1 MQSVSE
7 KWKENQKELLVSE
20 SEIELS
26 MRITDPDA
34 YEDAS
39 ASSDNKAFFSQVE
52 DIVEGI
58 DYTMTPTLT
67 FEQNLWVLDGNG
79 KVLDSN
85 NYGTNRYISSN
96 SCGLDKIFTNS
107 IVISVSF
114 SQVFTNLLQGITIV
128 WSTLWEEYAE
138 EFIVTAYNGETV
150 VATKT
155 VTDNTST
162 KSIVYMDIAN
172 YDSITI
178 EVVKW
183 SLSHRRARIEEIVI
197 GIDKTF
203 GKKDLF
209 SFSHSQTVNPLSTEL
224 PKIEVS
230 FAIDNSD
237 NSYNPHNTESLS
249 KYLIERQEVKVR
261 YGYKIDDKMEW
272 IDGGRVY
279 LSEWDAPQDGM
290 TADFKASDLLEFMRK
305 TYYGGTYYPNGVSL
319 YDLAVD
325 VLTDADLPLN
335 NDGTVKWQIDE
346 SLKDIYTVAPL
357 PIDTHANCLQLIAN
371 AGGCVIYQDRFGML
385 RIKPIMMCSDN
396 MVEFDEYRNVTW
408 ANIVTTT
415 KLLKQLNA
423 LPPGIYEMSIT
434 TILTSK
440 YDTLANGDIGG
451 VVLLYNN
458 GTSEDIR
465 PIAWMTSDTVGTMK
479 TGKKRFV
486 ITEDKY
492 KSGFNT
498 VYIYSSGR
506 NGTGATGT
514 GDIMDLSIKLIS
526 SDYTVDYFN
535 SYSKSNIT
543 LSKPIKDVNIGF
555 YQYSVAT
562 DITELYKGVV
572 NIVGTRELIVTY
584 SGSATNVTATVSG
597 GTLNSA
603 IYYTNACKLT
613 ITATGDVTITVKGKS
628 LQSAKTEI
636 SVINAESGETISV
649 DNMLITSVER
659 ANIIGEW
666 VRSYYNNRM
675 TLSSSWR
682 ADPRLDALDIVD
694 NENDYGTSKVLMTEV
709 KYDYNGSFKGSGEG
723 KVI

>member
-20 SEIELS
+20 SEIELY

-39 ASSDNKAFFSQVE
+39 ATGKDVIYFSQTN
-52 DIVEGI
+52 DIVSGV

-67 FEQNLWVLDGNG
+67 LEQNLWLLDGKG
-79 KVLDSN
+79 KVLDTDD
-85 NYGTNRYISSN
+85 YGTNRYISN
-96 SCGLDKIFTNS
+96 YRCGLDKVFTS
-107 IVISVSF
+107 PPVISVSF

-183 SLSHRRARIEEIVI
+183 SLSYRRARIEEIVI

-305 TYYGGTYYPNGVSL
+305 TYYGGTYYPDGVSL

-335 NDGTVKWQIDE
+335 NDGTVKWFIDD
-346 SLKDIYTVAPL
+346 SLKNIYTVAPL

-371 AGGCVIYQDRFGML
+371 AGECVIYQDRQGVLM
-385 RIKPIMMCSDN
+385 IEPYVYTETD
-396 MVEFDEYRNVTW
+396 Y
-408 ANIVTTT
+408 
-415 KLLKQLNA
+415 
-423 LPPGIYEMSIT
+423 SI
-434 TILTSK
+434 
-440 YDTLANGDIGG
+440 
-451 VVLLYNN
+451 
-458 GTSEDIR
+458 
-465 PIAWMTSDTVGTMK
+465 
-479 TGKKRFV
+479 
-486 ITEDKY
+486 
-492 KSGFNT
+492 
-498 VYIYSSGR
+498 
-506 NGTGATGT
+506 
-514 GDIMDLSIKLIS
+514 
-526 SDYTVDYFN
+526 DYFN
-535 SYSKSNIT
+535 SYSKSNVT

-572 NIVGTRELIVTY
+572 NIAGTRELIITY

-597 GTLNSA
+597 GTLDSA
-603 IYYTNACKLT
+603 TYYTNACKLT

-636 SVINAESGETISV
+636 SVINAESGETVSV